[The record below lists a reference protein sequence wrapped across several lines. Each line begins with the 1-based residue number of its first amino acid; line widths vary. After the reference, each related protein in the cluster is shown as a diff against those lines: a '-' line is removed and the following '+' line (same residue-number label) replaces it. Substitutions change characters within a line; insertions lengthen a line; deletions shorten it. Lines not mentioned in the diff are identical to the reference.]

1 MDSHALKHLKDLKI
15 IKNIK
20 ALNFAV
26 DNIKIA
32 LGFRFTSF
40 SQTLLNLALLD
51 SRGNFSVT
59 TGMNLWKS
67 KSNSAF
73 ASLISFLL
81 ASLGL
86 GANALHKIRCIWG
99 FDALKTVFQMV

>member
-1 MDSHALKHLKDLKI
+1 M
-15 IKNIK
+15 
-20 ALNFAV
+20 

-40 SQTLLNLALLD
+40 AQTLLNLALLD
-51 SRGNFSVT
+51 SLGNFSVT
-59 TGMNLWKS
+59 TGMNLW

-86 GANALHKIRCIWG
+86 GADAWHKMRCIWG
-99 FDALKTVFQMV
+99 FDALKIVFQMV

>member
-1 MDSHALKHLKDLKI
+1 M
-15 IKNIK
+15 K

-26 DNIKIA
+26 DNFKIA

-40 SQTLLNLALLD
+40 AQTLLNLALLD

-59 TGMNLWKS
+59 TGMNPWKIKGNSKS
-67 KSNSAF
+67 KSSSAF

-86 GANALHKIRCIWG
+86 GAYAWHKMRCI
-99 FDALKTVFQMV
+99 